1 MMFRTLTLTSG
12 LAVAAVCLAVPAS
25 ADHAGYLARL
35 DRNHVS
41 YVSQPDAVHWG
52 SSVCDELRNGA
63 DVPAVVST
71 LKNNGGFTTRDAG
84 AIIGAATSELCPD
97 QHQTAMQWAYGQTGS

>member
-1 MMFRTLTLTSG
+1 MFRTLTLTSG
-12 LAVAAVCLAVPAS
+12 LVITAVFLAAPSS

-41 YVSQPDAVHWG
+41 YVSPPDAVQWG

-63 DVPAVVST
+63 DVPAVLFT
-71 LKNNGGFTTRDAG
+71 LKNSGGFTTRDAG

-97 QHQTAMQWAYGQTGS
+97 QHQTAMDWAYGQAGG